1 MNWSLKKENVK
12 KYLLHLQSELCASIA
27 SEDTTGEFIID
38 EWTRSEGGG
47 GISRVLEDGSVIE
60 KGGVNF
66 SHVQGASLPNSAS
79 NVRPDLAGAAF
90 EAMGVS
96 SVIHPI
102 NPFVPTA
109 HMNVRLFVATPKTG
123 EPIWWFGGGFDLTP
137 YYGIEED
144 CIIWHQKT
152 KAICDKFGMN
162 VYPQYKKWADD
173 YFFMPHRNEHRGVGG
188 IFFDDLNTSTWG
200 WDFEKCFEFIQAVG
214 NGFIDA
220 YTSIIQKRKNIS
232 FTEAQRTYQSY
243 RRGRYVEFNL
253 VYDRGT
259 LFGLQSKGRTESI
272 LMSLPSNVK
281 WGYQWQP
288 QKGTPE
294 AELINKYLSPKDWAA
309 MTVE

>member
-12 KYLLHLQSELCASIA
+12 KYLLKLQSELCASIA
-27 SEDTTGEFIID
+27 SEDATGEFIVD
-38 EWTRSEGGG
+38 EWTRAEGGG
-47 GISRVLEDGSVIE
+47 GISRVLENGSVIE

-66 SHVQGASLPNSAS
+66 SHVLGASLPSSAS
-79 NVRPDLAGAAF
+79 NVRPELAGAAF

-109 HMNVRLFVATPKTG
+109 HMNVRLFVAIPKTG

-137 YYGIEED
+137 YYGFEED
-144 CIIWHQKT
+144 CIAWHQKT
-152 KAICDKFGMN
+152 KSICDDFGVD
-162 VYPQYKKWADD
+162 VYPKYKKWADD
-173 YFFMPHRNEHRGVGG
+173 YFFMPHRDEHRGVGG

-214 NGFIDA
+214 QGFIDA
-220 YTSIIQKRKNIS
+220 YVPIIQKRKETS
-232 FTEAQRTYQSY
+232 FTEVQRTYQSY

-272 LMSLPSNVK
+272 LMSLPSEVK
-281 WGYQWQP
+281 WAYQWQP
-288 QKGTPE
+288 KENTPE
-294 AELINKYLSPKDWAA
+294 AELINKYLTPRDWAA
-309 MTVE
+309 MAV

>member
-12 KYLLHLQSELCASIA
+12 KYLLKLQSELCASIA
-27 SEDTTGEFIID
+27 SEDATGEFIID
-38 EWTRSEGGG
+38 EWTRAEGGG
-47 GISRVLEDGSVIE
+47 GISRVLENGSVIE

-66 SHVQGASLPNSAS
+66 SHVLGASLPSSAS
-79 NVRPDLAGAAF
+79 NVRPELAGAAF

-137 YYGIEED
+137 YYGFEED
-144 CIIWHQKT
+144 CVQWHQKT
-152 KAICDKFGMN
+152 KAICDDFGVD
-162 VYPQYKKWADD
+162 VYPKYKKWADD
-173 YFFMPHRNEHRGVGG
+173 YFFMPHRDEHRGVGG

-214 NGFIDA
+214 QGFIDS
-220 YTSIIQKRKNIS
+220 YVPIIQKHKETS

-259 LFGLQSKGRTESI
+259 LFGLQSNGRTESI
-272 LMSLPSNVK
+272 LMSLPSEVK
-281 WGYQWQP
+281 WAYQWQP
-288 QKGTPE
+288 KENTPE
-294 AELINKYLSPKDWAA
+294 AELISKYLIPRDWAA
-309 MTVE
+309 MAV